1 MKSHDALRILADVS
15 ASQWGLV
22 TSAQA
27 AARGVDRLSL
37 SRLAQAG
44 DLERL
49 AHGVYKDSGAPS
61 DAHLDLRAA
70 WLATSPSE
78 LAGERLKRRPSSATV
93 SGESATRLHGVGDL
107 RAAKSEFT
115 LRARK
120 QTQRAD
126 VRYRTRALTDDDVTV
141 REGLPVTT
149 VERTLA
155 DLVEA
160 RTDLSLVA
168 DALADATRQ
177 GGVDA
182 DRLAHLLTP
191 LAVRNGH
198 KKGDGDALLERLLQL
213 AGLDR
218 EALAQR
224 IASISGIGALVTAN
238 FLKGLSADAIAP
250 MINTSMFPNLVSQYF
265 TTHELPPQKPGIGLI
280 DVDILDGWAKGF
292 QLSLAEQLKTID
304 WVGLAAPTV
313 ALDRRERDSNE
324 ASA

>member
-1 MKSHDALRILADVS
+1 MKSRDALRILADVS
-15 ASQWGLV
+15 VSQWGLV

-49 AHGVYKDSGAPS
+49 AHGVYKDPGAPS

-70 WLATSPSE
+70 WLATAPSE
-78 LAGERLKRRPSSATV
+78 LAGERLKQHPGSATV

-107 RAAKSEFT
+107 RAARSEFT
-115 LRARK
+115 LPARK

-126 VRYRTRALTDDDVTV
+126 VRYRTRALTGDDVTV

-155 DLVEA
+155 DLIEA

-182 DRLAHLLTP
+182 DQLAQLLAP
-191 LAVRNGH
+191 LAGRNGH
-198 KKGDGDALLERLLQL
+198 RKGDGDALLERLLQI

-218 EALAQR
+218 DALAEH

-250 MINTSMFPNLVSQYF
+250 IISTTAIQDFASRYLA
-265 TTHELPPQKPGIGLI
+265 THELPSPKSSIGLI
-280 DVDILDGWAKGF
+280 DVGFLEGWAKGF

-304 WVGLAAPTV
+304 WAGLATPAA
-313 ALDRRERDSNE
+313 ALDRRERGSDE
-324 ASA
+324 AGA